1 MDRHFVLPAA
11 RHDYNTER
19 NIVTMIYT
27 TEVQHM
33 CPVAKGAY
41 HGPAPIPE
49 EGKWVQAKEI
59 SDISGFTHGIGWCA
73 PQQGACKLTLNV
85 KDGVIQE
92 ALVETLGCSGMT
104 HSAAMAAEILPG
116 KTILEALNS
125 DLVCDAINV
134 AMRELFKQIVYGRT
148 QTAFSEGGLPIGA
161 GLEDLGKGLR
171 SQVGTMFS
179 TLEKGPRYL
188 EMAEG
193 YVLEIGLDENSEII
207 GYKFVHLGKMM
218 EAIRKGVEPAKAF
231 ADNVKSYGR
240 FDEAVKKID
249 PRKE

>member
-1 MDRHFVLPAA
+1 MSCPYQCSH
-11 RHDYNTER
+11 
-19 NIVTMIYT
+19 
-27 TEVQHM
+27 EVEQM
-33 CPVAKGAY
+33 CRVAKGAK

-49 EGKWVQAKEI
+49 EGKWVKSTQI
-59 SDISGFTHGIGWCA
+59 TDVSGLTHGVGWCA

-92 ALVETLGCSGMT
+92 ALVETLGCSGMN

-218 EAIRKGVEPAKAF
+218 EAIRKGVEPAEAFKA
-231 ADNVKSYGR
+231 NVKSYGR